1 MVVAT
6 LYDEYQ
12 DLGEHAKLALETLA
26 FLGGSS
32 SPAPFARLLNP
43 IKDQLGLARFN
54 VKSTIEELYYSE
66 VIDGDLNDFRCPAQ
80 GIEDIAFAARQR
92 GTSEV
97 ILKVVRSASNR
108 TYDPLSEARRTLHSG
123 RPEYTEAVLSHGGY
137 RHQYV
142 RGVERPETLQQ
153 FPEPL
158 QLELAENAL
167 ARQLMNL
174 APLEPWVRWLMPIF
188 AAGSR
193 TLADLLALGCLLRSD
208 EAGLQRCL
216 GAHEQLM
223 TSYFVE
229 MLRDDLVSGQA
240 KISQR
245 LALHPRSLLSHPLQ
259 DMLYALASLKL
270 GQHG

>member
-1 MVVAT
+1 MPYHSSSTMHLCLSMVVAT

-123 RPEYTEAVLSHGGY
+123 RPEYTEAVLSSSRASPAPTMTALTFYCGSG
-137 RHQYV
+137 
-142 RGVERPETLQQ
+142 
-153 FPEPL
+153 
-158 QLELAENAL
+158 L
-167 ARQLMNL
+167 ARDGSASILQTDRV
-174 APLEPWVRWLMPIF
+174 ACI
-188 AAGSR
+188 AGKPDSHTDRANFLLWERACSR
-193 TLADLLALGCLLRSD
+193 
-208 EAGLQRCL
+208 
-216 GAHEQLM
+216 
-223 TSYFVE
+223 
-229 MLRDDLVSGQA
+229 
-240 KISQR
+240 
-245 LALHPRSLLSHPLQ
+245 
-259 DMLYALASLKL
+259 
-270 GQHG
+270 